1 MKAFAK
7 NWGSSLSV
15 AAVALAASVASLG
28 AVKAQDC
35 PFADDSAILY
45 YSPSTIGN
53 VGAVASIWQTE
64 EFGACFEKATKKID
78 AELGKKFAEVKEKE
92 DFPRE
97 KFEYL
102 NDLLTRELGATPNAS
117 NLIQAYFKYVDG
129 VALAVELGETVSE
142 SKPSGLVVV
151 GGAKPKAVSLTW
163 ILGFNPAG
171 LDLAKLCGDD
181 LEVLKNEGDVYMAK
195 LTIKADDKSETVY
208 LGGVKIK
215 DLDKYAVVLTDSQ
228 ATLETKLTRFQASNA
243 FVVKRLNDESVYSE
257 TILKAALFERVS
269 KELAKNEDDEKAKVA
284 KSFVDKVK
292 ALRVKKAD
300 VDGTFVATVEL
311 EAVDAK
317 SAKEFNDLAVG
328 GVALLSLTTAKKEL
342 KPEEKYALELLKTVE
357 FKCEENS
364 TVATATLKIDAETLQ
379 TIAKW
384 IGEQAREKTKR

>member
-117 NLIQAYFKYVDG
+117 NLIQAYFKHIDG
-129 VALAVELGETVSE
+129 VALAFVAPLEGEK
-142 SKPSGLVVV
+142 KPQ
-151 GGAKPKAVSLTW
+151 AVSLTW
-163 ILGFNPAG
+163 ILNFNPAG

-181 LEVLKNEGDVYMAK
+181 LEVLKNENGVYMAK
-195 LTIKADDKSETVY
+195 LTINADEKSETVY

-215 DLDKYAVVLTDSQ
+215 DLDNYAVVLADSQ
-228 ATLETKLTRFQASNA
+228 ATLETKLTRFQASND

-269 KELAKNEDDEKAKVA
+269 QELAKNEDDEKAKVA

-292 ALRVKKAD
+292 SLRVKKAD

-342 KPEEKYALELLKTVE
+342 KPEEKFALELLKTVE

>member
-1 MKAFAK
+1 MKTFAK
-7 NWGSSLSV
+7 NFWRSLSV
-15 AAVALAASVASLG
+15 ASIALAASVASFG

-78 AELGKKFAEVKEKE
+78 EELGKKLADASDEADFPKEKI
-92 DFPRE
+92 D
-97 KFEYL
+97 YL
-102 NDLLTRELGATPNAS
+102 KDALTRALGEEPNAS
-117 NLIQAYFKYVDG
+117 NLIQAYFKHVDG
-129 VALAVELGETVSE
+129 VALAFVAPGEGE
-142 SKPSGLVVV
+142 KKPQ
-151 GGAKPKAVSLTW
+151 AASLTW
-163 ILGFNPAG
+163 ILNFNPAG

-181 LEVLKNEGDVYMAK
+181 LEVVKNEGGVYMAK
-195 LTIKADDKSETVY
+195 LTVKKDDKSETVY
-208 LGGVKIK
+208 LGGVKVK
-215 DLDKYAVVLTDSQ
+215 DLDKYAVVLADSQ

-257 TILKAALFERVS
+257 IILKTSLFERVS
-269 KELAKNEDDEKAKVA
+269 KELAKNEDDEKTQVA
-284 KSFVDKVK
+284 KSFIDKIKSV
-292 ALRVKKAD
+292 RVKKAD
-300 VDGTFVATVEL
+300 VDGAFVATVEL

-342 KPEEKYALELLKTVE
+342 KPEEKFALELLKTVE

-384 IGEQAREKTKR
+384 VGDKAREEMKR

>member
-7 NWGSSLSV
+7 NWGRSLSV

-53 VGAVASIWQTE
+53 VGAIASIWQTE

-78 AELGKKFAEVKEKE
+78 AELGKKLAEVKEKE

-97 KFEYL
+97 KFDYL
-102 NDLLTRELGATPNAS
+102 NDLLTRELGAAPNAS
-117 NLIQAYFKYVDG
+117 NLIQAYFKHIDG
-129 VALAVELGETVSE
+129 VALAFVAPLEGEK
-142 SKPSGLVVV
+142 KPQ
-151 GGAKPKAVSLTW
+151 AVSLTW
-163 ILGFNPAG
+163 ILNFNPAG

-181 LEVLKNEGDVYMAK
+181 LEVLKNENGVYMAK
-195 LTIKADDKSETVY
+195 LTINADEKSETVY

-215 DLDKYAVVLTDSQ
+215 DLDNYAVVLADSQ
-228 ATLETKLTRFQASNA
+228 ATLETKLTRFQASND

-257 TILKAALFERVS
+257 LLLKTSLFKRAAT
-269 KELAKNEDDEKAKVA
+269 ELAKNEKDERAQAV
-284 KSFVDKVK
+284 KSFVEKINS
-292 ALRVKKAD
+292 LRVKKLD
-300 VDGTFVATVEL
+300 VDGTFALSVEL

-317 SAKEFNDLAVG
+317 AAKEFNDLAVG
-328 GVALLSLTTAKKEL
+328 GVALLSLTSAKKEL
-342 KPEEKYALELLKTVE
+342 KAEEKFALELLKSVE

-364 TVATATLKIDAETLQ
+364 NAASATLKIDRDKVK

-384 IGEQAREKTKR
+384 LGDKIREKM